1 MKSDLWCTHGA
12 RRRHSKPCAKLD
24 CFQTGANVQQSAHMH
39 RAQAATGTTHTTC
52 KPAHQIT
59 PRCADKHGKHAATEQ
74 VSTTADRQVP
84 YDGCGP
90 LHHSL
95 NTSGRFSCC
104 RDNVHPTAW
113 TRRGSRDSSPTPPTF
128 RTNKST
134 TKKWLHTGAPPQPTP
149 GGLTHIRA
157 QKYASPLGG
166 RHRKERH
173 SSAAITHHP
182 NLNPEG

>member
-1 MKSDLWCTHGA
+1 MHA
-12 RRRHSKPCAKLD
+12 RC
-24 CFQTGANVQQSAHMH
+24 
-39 RAQAATGTTHTTC
+39 AQAAFQAVRKTGLLPDWSERATICTHAQGTGCNWHNTHAG